1 MKVREIMNSPVVTAN
16 EDDSLEQ
23 CARKMLELKIDELP
37 VVNGDGELTGFLSVT
52 DFVAKKTTVSFSRT
66 EILELFGQWFD
77 KGEIERIYKDAG
89 RITAKEVMSSPA
101 ISIGPDESVK
111 EVFEKLAGAGIH
123 SVVVVEDEKPVG
135 LVSVSDFLKL
145 IVR

>member
-1 MKVREIMNSPVVTAN
+1 MKVREIMSSPVVTAN
-16 EDDSLEQ
+16 ENDSLEQ
-23 CARKMLELKIDELP
+23 CARKMLELRIDELP
-37 VVNGDGELTGFLSVT
+37 VVNDDGELTGFLSVT
-52 DFVAKKTTVSFSRT
+52 DFVAKKATVSFSRT
-66 EILELFGQWFD
+66 EVLELFGQWFD
-77 KGEIERIYKDAG
+77 RGEIEKTYKEAK
-89 RITAKEVMSSPA
+89 RTTAREVMSSPV
-101 ISIGPDESVK
+101 ISIGPDKSVK

>member
-16 EDDSLEQ
+16 ENDSLEQ
-23 CARKMLELKIDELP
+23 CARKMLELRIAQLP
-37 VVNGDGELTGFLSVT
+37 VVNDDGALTGFISAS

-77 KGEIERIYKDAG
+77 RGEIERIYEDAG
-89 RITAKEVMSSPA
+89 RIAAKEVMSSPV
-101 ISIGPDESVK
+101 ICIGPDESVK
-111 EVFEKLAGAGIH
+111 EVFEKLAGTGVH

-145 IVR
+145 IVK

>member
-1 MKVREIMNSPVVTAN
+1 MKVREIMSSPVVTAN
-16 EDDSLEQ
+16 ENDSLEQ
-23 CARKMLELKIDELP
+23 CARKMLELRIDELP
-37 VVNGDGELTGFLSVT
+37 VVNDDGELTGFLSVT
-52 DFVAKKTTVSFSRT
+52 DFVAKKATVSFSRT
-66 EILELFGQWFD
+66 EVLELFGQWFD
-77 KGEIERIYKDAG
+77 RGEIEKTYKEAK
-89 RITAKEVMSSPA
+89 RTTAREVMSSSV
-101 ISIGPDESVK
+101 ISIGPDKSVK

>member
-1 MKVREIMNSPVVTAN
+1 MKAKDIMSSPVVTAN

-37 VVNGDGELTGFLSVT
+37 VVNDDEELTGFLSVT

-77 KGEIERIYKDAG
+77 KVGIKKMYEDAG
-89 RITAKEVMSSPA
+89 RITAKEIMSSPA

>member
-1 MKVREIMNSPVVTAN
+1 MKVREIMSSPVVTAN

-37 VVNGDGELTGFLSVT
+37 VVNDGGELTGFLSVT

-89 RITAKEVMSSPA
+89 RITVKEVMSSPA

>member
-1 MKVREIMNSPVVTAN
+1 MKAREIMSSPVVTAN

-37 VVNGDGELTGFLSVT
+37 VVNDDGELTGFLSVT
-52 DFVAKKTTVSFSRT
+52 DFVAKKATVSFSRT

-77 KGEIERIYKDAG
+77 KEGIEKMYEDAG
-89 RITAKEVMSSPA
+89 RITAKEIMSSPA
-101 ISIGPDESVK
+101 ISISPDESVK
-111 EVFEKLAGAGIH
+111 EVFEKLAGASIH

>member
-1 MKVREIMNSPVVTAN
+1 MKTRDIMNSPVVTAS

-23 CARKMLELKIDELP
+23 CARKMLELGIAQLP
-37 VVNGDGELTGFLSVT
+37 VVNDEGVLVGFISAS

-66 EILELFGQWFD
+66 EILQLFGQWFD
-77 KGEIERIYKDAG
+77 KGEIEKVYEEAG
-89 RITAKEVMSSPA
+89 RITAKEIMTSPA
-101 ISIGPDESVK
+101 ISIGPDESVI
-111 EVFEKLAGAGIH
+111 EVFEKLAKDGIH
-123 SVVVVEDEKPVG
+123 SLIVVEDERPVG

>member
-1 MKVREIMNSPVVTAN
+1 MKAKEIMNSPVITAN
-16 EDDSLEQ
+16 ENDSLEQ
-23 CARKMLELKIDELP
+23 CARKMLEFRIDELP
-37 VVNGDGELTGFLSVT
+37 VVNDDGKLTGFLSVT

-77 KGEIERIYKDAG
+77 REEIERIYKDAK
-89 RITAKEVMSSPA
+89 RITAKEVMSSPV
-101 ISIGPDESVK
+101 ISITPDKSVK

>member
-16 EDDSLEQ
+16 EEDSLEQ

-37 VVNGDGELTGFLSVT
+37 VVNDDGELTGFLSVT

-77 KGEIERIYKDAG
+77 KEGIEKMYEDAG
-89 RITAKEVMSSPA
+89 RITAKEIMSSPA

-111 EVFEKLAGAGIH
+111 EVFEKLAGASIH

>member
-1 MKVREIMNSPVVTAN
+1 MKAKDIMNSPVITAN

-37 VVNGDGELTGFLSVT
+37 VVNDDGELTGFLSVT
-52 DFVAKKTTVSFSRT
+52 DFVAKKATVSFSRT

-77 KGEIERIYKDAG
+77 KGEIEKMYEDAG
-89 RITAKEVMSSPA
+89 RITAKEIMSSPV

-111 EVFEKLAGAGIH
+111 EVFEKLAGTGIH